1 MHAPRRYLPLTLSIP
16 HTPSLGSLTSSQTII
31 TTRYHIKP
39 ARRRTK
45 AEKQAGSAAAGAEG
59 VATPATATK
68 PPRGHLVI
76 KTYDPVSGV
85 SLKYKTSKAAEVGR
99 LVQMLGGLGRR
110 MAALPALPAGEAMGP
125 ESGDAMVS
133 VLEGESGTQTPVP
146 GTAGQATGTA
156 NVPSGAGGAKGK
168 KKKGKR

>member
-1 MHAPRRYLPLTLSIP
+1 MPFYAKSEDWLH
-16 HTPSLGSLTSSQTII
+16 HSQLLLDARPETTTV

-45 AEKQAGSAAAGAEG
+45 AEKAAAADDAEPP
-59 VATPATATK
+59 TATATPEK

-76 KTYDPVSGV
+76 KTYDPTSGV

-99 LVQMLGGLGRR
+99 LIQMLGGLGRK
-110 MAALPALPAGEAMGP
+110 MAALPPAEEAAVAEGGEPVTGVVATEGGSGAQTPLPA
-125 ESGDAMVS
+125 
-133 VLEGESGTQTPVP
+133 
-146 GTAGQATGTA
+146 ATGA
-156 NVPSGAGGAKGK
+156 QGGNAGGGGKGK

>member
-1 MHAPRRYLPLTLSIP
+1 LPCCNLTYP
-16 HTPSLGSLTSSQTII
+16 QTTV

-45 AEKQAGSAAAGAEG
+45 AEKAAAGDVEPP
-59 VATPATATK
+59 ATPEK
-68 PPRGHLVI
+68 PPRGHLII

-99 LVQMLGGLGRR
+99 LVQMLGGLGRK
-110 MAALPALPAGEAMGP
+110 MAALPPAEEAVVAEGGEPMAGVVAT
-125 ESGDAMVS
+125 EGGSGA
-133 VLEGESGTQTPVP
+133 QTPVP
-146 GTAGQATGTA
+146 AATGQQ
-156 NVPSGAGGAKGK
+156 GGNAVGGGKGK